1 MPTSTKSNTTIRLS
15 EDDRKEIE
23 EKMKAYGFDQL
34 SPFIR
39 FAVKQLRN
47 AKR

>member
-1 MPTSTKSNTTIRLS
+1 MPTTIKSNTTIRLS
-15 EDDRKEIE
+15 ADDRKEIE
-23 EKMKAYGFDQL
+23 EKMEAFGFDQL

-39 FAVKQLRN
+39 FAVKQLKN